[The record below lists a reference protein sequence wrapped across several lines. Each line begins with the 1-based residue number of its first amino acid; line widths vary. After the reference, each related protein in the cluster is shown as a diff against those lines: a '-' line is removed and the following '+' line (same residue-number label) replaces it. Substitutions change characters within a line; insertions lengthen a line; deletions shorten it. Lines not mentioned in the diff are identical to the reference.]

1 MRVEGSLSDIQID
14 VKNRVPPE
22 RTRLPGGG
30 IELPFIH
37 FCMGQ
42 RFIKGMYEKKFNNIK
57 KDLIF

>member
-1 MRVEGSLSDIQID
+1 MIYKID

-22 RTRLPGGG
+22 TARFPGGG
-30 IELPFIH
+30 IELPCNH

-42 RFIKGMYEKKFNNIK
+42 RFIKVMYEKKLNNIK

>member
-1 MRVEGSLSDIQID
+1 MIYKID

-22 RTRLPGGG
+22 SARFPGGG
-30 IELPFIH
+30 IELPCIH

-42 RFIKGMYEKKFNNIK
+42 RFIKVMYEKKLNNIK